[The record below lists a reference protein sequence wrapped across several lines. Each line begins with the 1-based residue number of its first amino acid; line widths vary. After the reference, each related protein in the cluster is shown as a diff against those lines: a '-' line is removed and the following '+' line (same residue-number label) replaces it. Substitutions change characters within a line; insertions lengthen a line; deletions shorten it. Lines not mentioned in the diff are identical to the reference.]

1 MREIII
7 DGITYVPKEE
17 KTEGMEYKIVR
28 TYSAGVFAGY
38 IESRDGKEVVMRNV
52 RRIWYW
58 NGACS
63 LSELAVN
70 GTCKPDECKFAIPVD
85 RILVT
90 EAIEIL
96 DVTEKAKESIEGV
109 KEWVMKQ
116 E

>member
-1 MREIII
+1 MKEII
-7 DGITYVPKEE
+7 KEE

-38 IESRDGKEVVMRNV
+38 IESREGKEVVMRNV

-58 NGACS
+58 DGACS

-70 GTCKPDECKFAIPVD
+70 GTCKPENCKFAIPVD

-109 KEWVMKQ
+109 KEWVMK
-116 E
+116 EE

>member
-1 MREIII
+1 MKEII
-7 DGITYVPKEE
+7 KEE

-38 IESRDGKEVVMRNV
+38 IESREGREVVMRNV

-58 NGACS
+58 DGACS

-70 GTCKPDECKFAIPVD
+70 GTCKPENCKFAIPVD

-109 KEWVMKQ
+109 KEWVMSSEQ